1 MRLAF
6 LGNGRMGRVVV
17 AQARAAGYE
26 VGVVLSSGDARAGPE
41 DLAAALSGHDVAI
54 DFTVADAVLSHATAC
69 VRAGVPLVEGT
80 TAWQAQEAEV
90 RRVVE
95 QGGGAIVYGANF
107 SIGVN
112 LFYRLVDRAGEL
124 FRGMGYDAYIEE
136 AHHAKKRDAPSG
148 TALELR
154 RLLAARLGREV
165 PIASTRA
172 GHILGVHR
180 MGLDSVADEVIV
192 THTARSRESFGA
204 GALAAARW
212 LAGSGK
218 RGAYAF
224 GDVLDEILEAE
235 RQGKP

>member
-6 LGNGRMGRVVV
+6 IGNGRMGRIVI

-26 VGVVLSSGDARAGPE
+26 VGAVLSSADARAGPE
-41 DLAAALSGHDVAI
+41 GLAAALSGHDAAI
-54 DFTVADAVLSHATAC
+54 DFTAADAVLAHVAAC

-80 TAWQAQEAEV
+80 TGWREQEAEA
-90 RRVVE
+90 RRLVE
-95 QGGGAIVYGANF
+95 QGGAMVYGANF

-124 FRGMGYDAYIEE
+124 FRSMGYDAYIEE

-154 RLLAARLGREV
+154 RLLVGRLGREV
-165 PIASTRA
+165 PVASTRA

-180 MGLDSVADEVIV
+180 VGLDSAADDVVV
-192 THTARSRESFGA
+192 THTTRSRESFGA

-224 GDVLDEILEAE
+224 GDVLDQILEAE
-235 RQGKP
+235 RKGKP

>member
-1 MRLAF
+1 
-6 LGNGRMGRVVV
+6 MGRIVI

-26 VGVVLSSGDARAGPE
+26 VGAVLSSADARAGPE
-41 DLAAALSGHDVAI
+41 GLAAALSGHDAAI
-54 DFTVADAVLSHATAC
+54 DFTAADAVLAHVAAC

-80 TAWQAQEAEV
+80 TGWREQEAEA
-90 RRVVE
+90 RRLVE
-95 QGGGAIVYGANF
+95 QGGAMVYGANF

-154 RLLAARLGREV
+154 RLLVGRLGREV
-165 PIASTRA
+165 PVASTRA

-180 MGLDSVADEVIV
+180 VGLDSAADDVVV
-192 THTARSRESFGA
+192 THTTRSRESFGA
-204 GALAAARW
+204 GAVAAARW
-212 LAGSGK
+212 LAGSGR

-224 GDVLDEILEAE
+224 GDVLDQILEVE
-235 RQGKP
+235 RKGKP

>member
-1 MRLAF
+1 
-6 LGNGRMGRVVV
+6 MGRVVI

-26 VGVVLSSGDARAGPE
+26 VGVVLSSADARAGPE
-41 DLAAALSGHDVAI
+41 GLAAALSGHHAAI
-54 DFTVADAVLSHATAC
+54 DFTAADAVLAHVAAC

-80 TAWQAQEAEV
+80 TGWQEQEAEA
-90 RRVVE
+90 RRLVE
-95 QGGGAIVYGANF
+95 QGGAMVYGANF

-124 FRGMGYDAYIEE
+124 FRGVGYDAYIEE

-154 RLLAARLGREV
+154 RLLVGRLGREV
-165 PIASTRA
+165 PVASTRA

-180 MGLDSVADEVIV
+180 VGLDSAADDVVV
-192 THTARSRESFGA
+192 THTTRSRESFGA

-224 GDVLDEILEAE
+224 GDVLDQILEAE
-235 RQGKP
+235 RKGKP

>member
-6 LGNGRMGRVVV
+6 IGNGRMGRVVI

-26 VGVVLSSGDARAGPE
+26 VGVVLSSADARAGPE
-41 DLAAALSGHDVAI
+41 GLAAALSGHDAAI
-54 DFTVADAVLSHATAC
+54 DFTAADAVLAHVAAC

-80 TAWQAQEAEV
+80 TGWREQEAEA
-90 RRVVE
+90 RRLVE
-95 QGGGAIVYGANF
+95 QGGAMVYGANF

-154 RLLAARLGREV
+154 RLLVGRLGREV
-165 PIASTRA
+165 PVASTRA

-180 MGLDSVADEVIV
+180 VGLDSAADDVIV

-212 LAGSGK
+212 LAASGK

-224 GDVLDEILEAE
+224 GDVLDQILEAE
-235 RQGKP
+235 RKGKP

>member
-6 LGNGRMGRVVV
+6 IGNGRMGRVVI

-26 VGVVLSSGDARAGPE
+26 VGVVLSSADARAGPE
-41 DLAAALSGHDVAI
+41 GLAAALSGHDAAI
-54 DFTVADAVLSHATAC
+54 DFTAADAVLAHVAAC

-80 TAWQAQEAEV
+80 TGWREQEAEA
-90 RRVVE
+90 RRLVE
-95 QGGGAIVYGANF
+95 QGGAMVYGANF

-154 RLLAARLGREV
+154 RLLVGRLGREV
-165 PIASTRA
+165 PVASTRA

-180 MGLDSVADEVIV
+180 VGLDSAADDVVV
-192 THTARSRESFGA
+192 THTTRSRESFGA

-212 LAGSGK
+212 LAGSGR

-224 GDVLDEILEAE
+224 GDVLDQILEVE
-235 RQGKP
+235 RKGKP

>member
-6 LGNGRMGRVVV
+6 IGNGRMGRVVIV
-17 AQARAAGYE
+17 QARAAGYE
-26 VGVVLSSGDARAGPE
+26 VGEVLSSADARAGPE
-41 DLAAALSGHDVAI
+41 GLAAALSGHDAAI
-54 DFTVADAVLSHATAC
+54 DFTAADAVLAHVAAC

-80 TAWQAQEAEV
+80 TGWREQEAEA
-90 RRVVE
+90 RRLVE
-95 QGGGAIVYGANF
+95 QGGAMVYGANF

-154 RLLAARLGREV
+154 RLLVGRLGREV
-165 PIASTRA
+165 PVASTRA

-180 MGLDSVADEVIV
+180 VGLDSAADDVIV

-204 GALAAARW
+204 GALAAAWW
-212 LAGSGK
+212 LAASGQ

-224 GDVLDEILEAE
+224 DDVLDQILEAE
-235 RQGKP
+235 RKGKP

>member
-6 LGNGRMGRVVV
+6 IGNGRMGRVVI

-26 VGVVLSSGDARAGPE
+26 VGVVLSSADARAGPE
-41 DLAAALSGHDVAI
+41 GLAAALSGHDAAI
-54 DFTVADAVLSHATAC
+54 DFTAADAVLAHVAAC

-80 TAWQAQEAEV
+80 TGWQEQEAEA
-90 RRVVE
+90 RRLVE
-95 QGGGAIVYGANF
+95 QGGAMVYGANF

-154 RLLAARLGREV
+154 RLLAARLGRDIPV
-165 PIASTRA
+165 ASTRA

-180 MGLDSVADEVIV
+180 VGLDSAADDVVV

-212 LAGSGK
+212 LAASGK

-224 GDVLDEILEAE
+224 GDVLDQILEAE
-235 RQGKP
+235 RKGKP

>member
-6 LGNGRMGRVVV
+6 IGNGRMGRVVI

-26 VGVVLSSGDARAGPE
+26 VGVVLSSADARAGRAG
-41 DLAAALSGHDVAI
+41 LAAALSGHHAAI
-54 DFTVADAVLSHATAC
+54 NCTAADAVLAHVAAC

-80 TAWQAQEAEV
+80 TGWQEQEAEA
-90 RRVVE
+90 RRLVE
-95 QGGGAIVYGANF
+95 QGGAMVYGANF

-124 FRGMGYDAYIEE
+124 FRGVGYDAYIEE

-154 RLLAARLGREV
+154 RLLVGRLGREV
-165 PIASTRA
+165 PVASTRA

-180 MGLDSVADEVIV
+180 VGLDSAVDDVVV
-192 THTARSRESFGA
+192 THTTRSRESFGA

-224 GDVLDEILEAE
+224 GDALDQILEAE
-235 RQGKP
+235 RKGKP

>member
-6 LGNGRMGRVVV
+6 IGNGRMGRVVI

-26 VGVVLSSGDARAGPE
+26 VGVVLSSADARAGPE
-41 DLAAALSGHDVAI
+41 GLAAALSGHHAAI
-54 DFTVADAVLSHATAC
+54 DFTAADAVLAHVAAC

-80 TAWQAQEAEV
+80 TGWQEQEAEA
-90 RRVVE
+90 RRLVE
-95 QGGGAIVYGANF
+95 QGGAMVYGANF

-124 FRGMGYDAYIEE
+124 FRGVGYDAYIEE

-154 RLLAARLGREV
+154 RLLVGRLGREV
-165 PIASTRA
+165 PVASTRA

-180 MGLDSVADEVIV
+180 VGLDSAADDVVV
-192 THTARSRESFGA
+192 THTTRSRESFGA

-224 GDVLDEILEAE
+224 GDVLDQILEAE
-235 RQGKP
+235 RKGKP

>member
-6 LGNGRMGRVVV
+6 IGNGRMGRIVI

-26 VGVVLSSGDARAGPE
+26 VGAVLSSADARAGPE
-41 DLAAALSGHDVAI
+41 GLAAALSGHDAAI
-54 DFTVADAVLSHATAC
+54 DFTAADAVLAHVAAC

-80 TAWQAQEAEV
+80 TGWREQEAEA
-90 RRVVE
+90 RRLVE
-95 QGGGAIVYGANF
+95 QGGAMVYGANF

-154 RLLAARLGREV
+154 RLLVGRLGREV
-165 PIASTRA
+165 PVASTRA

-180 MGLDSVADEVIV
+180 VGLDSAADDVVV

-212 LAGSGK
+212 LAGSGR

-224 GDVLDEILEAE
+224 GDVLDQILEAE
-235 RQGKP
+235 RKGKP